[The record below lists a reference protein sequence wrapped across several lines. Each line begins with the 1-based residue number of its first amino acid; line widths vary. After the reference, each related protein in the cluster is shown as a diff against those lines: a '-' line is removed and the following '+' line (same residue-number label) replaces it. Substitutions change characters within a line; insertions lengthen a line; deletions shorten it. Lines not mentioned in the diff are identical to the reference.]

1 MLRRKG
7 DRGLD
12 ISGDLSSYHAVCMNK
27 TDVSPQ
33 SKVTAVVHSLEL
45 FGARHS
51 PTEPLVASQPEVPMT
66 QGYPTSLLGKSRAMH
81 HGPSR

>member
-7 DRGLD
+7 DRGFD
-12 ISGDLSSYHAVCMNK
+12 ISGDLSSYHAACMNK

-51 PTEPLVASQPEVPMT
+51 PTE
-66 QGYPTSLLGKSRAMH
+66 LLGKSRAMH